1 MLQAQHK
8 TRRIKHLA
16 HSDRDKC
23 LRAVRCTRVLLCA
36 RISPAPEIG
45 VRDLFHIRFVT
56 PALLCSFTRGRRR
69 LHMDI
74 YKCMCVCGMRA
85 SFVRFVQ
92 FLRQTG
98 NTQPQEGMFFLWHT
112 HHYVF
117 VCVCCVFV
125 YIGLL
130 SLCLSAF
137 DSPLLMCFSLCALL
151 VCACVC
157 ATTKYTKT
165 HMRHKRTRTLTTIIK
180 ANTFSAVQVL
190 FLRSERGSFYILQI
204 TAVSTKPRYF

>member
-74 YKCMCVCGMRA
+74 YKCMCVVACGPLSSV
-85 SFVRFVQ
+85 SFS
-92 FLRQTG
+92 
-98 NTQPQEGMFFLWHT
+98 FFAKQVT
-112 HHYVF
+112 HCHRRECF
-117 VCVCCVFV
+117 FSGTLIIMCSCVCCVFV

>member
-1 MLQAQHK
+1 MLAS
-8 TRRIKHLA
+8 RL
-16 HSDRDKC
+16 
-23 LRAVRCTRVLLCA
+23 
-36 RISPAPEIG
+36 
-45 VRDLFHIRFVT
+45 
-56 PALLCSFTRGRRR
+56 RRR
-69 LHMDI
+69 SESEICFTFASLHLPSSVHLHGATVAC
-74 YKCMCVCGMRA
+74 KCMCVCGMRA

-190 FLRSERGSFYILQI
+190 FLRRERLILHSSNHSCVYKAQILLMFYALRS
-204 TAVSTKPRYF
+204 ASYELCV